1 MPTTLSAKKRVRQ
14 NAKHQQRNRAVKSA
28 VRTQAKAFRAAIE
41 ATDIEKAREESRNCA
56 SAYDHAVT
64 KGTLK
69 KNTVARYK
77 SRMAAALKRLA
88 LAEDSKA

>member
-14 NAKHQQRNRAVKSA
+14 NVKHQQRNRAVKSA

-41 ATDIEKAREESRNCA
+41 ANDLEKAREECRKCA
-56 SAYDHAVT
+56 SAYDHAAS

-77 SRMAAALKRLA
+77 SSMAAALNRLA
-88 LAEDSKA
+88 ATRDSET

>member
-1 MPTTLSAKKRVRQ
+1 MPTTMSAKKRVRQ
-14 NAKHQQRNRAVKSA
+14 NIKHQQRNRAVKSA

-41 ATDIEKAREESRNCA
+41 ANDIEKARDECRKCT
-56 SAYDHAVT
+56 SAYDHAVS

-88 LAEDSKA
+88 PAENSEA